1 MHCLYMYLNIFNH
14 CIQVYNANWKSTHHL
29 KYLIPSNFPS
39 CFPSGDD
46 KTNIYH
52 HNKEL
57 PVYSIYKFPHWE
69 IQIILT
75 AKGKR
80 DRDLVTCFHCYKST
94 HLLYPAPPR
103 GRRHYGP
110 AGAPQTWRRPD
121 SVSHQLEKTS
131 PHPPNL
137 YPLGSGERRASF
149 LMSVM
154 WESWKNKMGSITSL

>member
-1 MHCLYMYLNIFNH
+1 MHCLYMYLNFFNR

-46 KTNIYH
+46 KINNYH
-52 HNKEL
+52 HNEQL
-57 PVYSIYKFPHWE
+57 YSIYKFPHWK

-75 AKGKR
+75 DKRKR
-80 DRDLVTCFHCYKST
+80 DRDVVTCFSYKST

-131 PHPPNL
+131 PHPPDL

-149 LMSVM
+149 LMSVT
-154 WESWKNKMGSITSL
+154 WES